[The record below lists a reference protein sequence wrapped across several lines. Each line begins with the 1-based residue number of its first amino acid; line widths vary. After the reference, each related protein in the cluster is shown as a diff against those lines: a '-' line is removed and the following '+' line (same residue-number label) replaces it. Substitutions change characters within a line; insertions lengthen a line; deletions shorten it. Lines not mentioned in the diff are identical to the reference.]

1 MFWAGE
7 TNALQSI
14 VLVAA
19 LFSAVLAVIV
29 VSLRCVLRKKS
40 HKVITKLLLVLA
52 LFESTLK

>member
-40 HKVITKLLLVLA
+40 HKVVTKLLLVLA

>member
-29 VSLRCVLRKKS
+29 VSLRCVLRKKT